1 MTTPNPAVYKSILI
15 AGLTFWLCL
24 PCLARSADRDKTQS
38 KRAQNKEA
46 KAAAPLTLQI
56 VLDNEA
62 GGYGY
67 EPLEA
72 LSLAIDRHSGIRF
85 IRITWAEIVG
95 SLSTTMT
102 AVYDRHHR
110 TIKYY
115 CYGGHNAAGDP
126 SDHIY
131 AHYLYTGAAETLV
144 RQAAEYEKNR
154 DQGTRP
160 RYGRVPYPDAIKN
173 APTFR
178 GMGTPGS
185 YYDSLLLF
193 GCHRI
198 KMP

>member
-1 MTTPNPAVYKSILI
+1 MTPIPAVYINVLI
-15 AGLTFWLCL
+15 AGLMFWLCL
-24 PCLARSADRDKTQS
+24 PCHARSADRNKTQS
-38 KRAQNKEA
+38 KRAQNKEM

-56 VLDNEA
+56 DLGNEA

-72 LSLAIDRHSGIRF
+72 LSSAIDAHPGIRF
-85 IRITWAEIVG
+85 IQINWVEIVG

-102 AVYDRHHR
+102 TVYDRHHR

-126 SDHIY
+126 SDRVY
-131 AHYLYTGAAETLV
+131 AHYLYTGAVETV
-144 RQAAEYEKNR
+144 IRQAAEYEKNR
-154 DQGTRP
+154 DQGTKS
-160 RYGRVPYPDAIKN
+160 RYGRGPYPDAIKQAPAFRN
-173 APTFR
+173 A
-178 GMGTPGS
+178 GTPGS

-198 KMP
+198 KLP